1 MGNLSQ
7 ERRRRDLIRWS
18 MQITCSLA
26 DRGSEVGCSRNRPR
40 NSVVLLLPGC
50 FGAVR
55 RRADRGGEAFWLF
68 RGITGLIDVYAS
80 LFGFCRGDRSTG
92 HGRCWV
98 RSFSGEVTLPRGFPV
113 AFKSQRLQPYRILQ
127 GHSSCCLTTS
137 IFAASIPFLISE
149 LSSRFEP
156 EIYKLAYK
164 QISI

>member
-55 RRADRGGEAFWLF
+55 RRADRGGEAFWSRLDRGF

-98 RSFSGEVTLPRGFPV
+98 RSFSGEVTPSHPV
-113 AFKSQRLQPYRILQ
+113 V
-127 GHSSCCLTTS
+127 
-137 IFAASIPFLISE
+137 FLWR
-149 LSSRFEP
+149 SSRNDYSLTEYYRV
-156 EIYKLAYK
+156 IVAAV
-164 QISI
+164 

>member
-7 ERRRRDLIRWS
+7 ERRRRDLIRWI

-98 RSFSGEVTLPRGFPV
+98 RSFSGEVTLSHPV
-113 AFKSQRLQPYRILQ
+113 V
-127 GHSSCCLTTS
+127 
-137 IFAASIPFLISE
+137 FLWR
-149 LSSRFEP
+149 SSRND
-156 EIYKLAYK
+156 YSLAEYYRV
-164 QISI
+164 IVAAV